1 MNSWTDAGKGDGP
14 PRWWF
19 GSLAAIGTALLL
31 AFVLALSAFGGH
43 PLGMPLLF
51 AVPAFAGYL
60 VSVRRAATI
69 VAEATAVGTSLG
81 WVLFMGLVPALPL
94 ARIGGFV
101 TFPILAVLAMV
112 LMWATQRS
120 FAGLAAR
127 LATRYSWDRSP

>member
-1 MNSWTDAGKGDGP
+1 MNGWTDAGMGDGP

-19 GSLAAIGTALLL
+19 GPLAAIGTALLL
-31 AFVLALSAFGGH
+31 AFVLALSAFGSH
-43 PLGMPLLF
+43 PLVIPLLF

-60 VSVRRAATI
+60 VSVRRAVTI

-81 WVLFMGLVPALPL
+81 WVLFMGLVTALPF

-101 TFPILAVLAMV
+101 TFPILAVFALV

-120 FAGLAAR
+120 SAGLAAR

>member
-1 MNSWTDAGKGDGP
+1 MNGWTDAGKGDGP
-14 PRWWF
+14 PRWWV
-19 GSLAAIGTALLL
+19 GSLVAVGTALLL
-31 AFVLALSAFGGH
+31 AFVLALSAYGDH
-43 PLGMPLLF
+43 PLVLPLLF

-60 VSVRRAATI
+60 VSIRRATTI

-81 WVLFMGLVPALPL
+81 WVLFMGLVTALPL

-101 TFPILAVLAMV
+101 TFPILAFLALV

-120 FAGLAAR
+120 FADLAAR